1 VGCSVES
8 DSGAF
13 ADLAALAEAVE
24 RRVAVRA
31 AATYALSL
39 QSITDGQEDL
49 VNRISGKARRLSAAG
64 TVPL

>member
-1 VGCSVES
+1 
-8 DSGAF
+8 
-13 ADLAALAEAVE
+13 LAALAEAVE
-24 RRVAVRA
+24 RRVADRA

-39 QSITDGQEDL
+39 QSITDDQEDL